1 MWSYSRNEKRTG
13 AAALAVVSTALLL
26 GQPQQATADP
36 NGEPEVTGV
45 RIQIDN
51 DLFAAHNTD
60 RDYTGGFG
68 VTVSGTAARNNVLSL
83 DALLGRINDLLG
95 VQTADNQMRHAQQ
108 LGLLAFTPVDIETS
122 RVQRNDRPYASL
134 AFVANGRVQ
143 VEPSNR
149 VAWGSTV
156 TVGMLGLSASRDIQN
171 AIHEVV
177 GSPQANGYDHQI
189 SAGGEPTARY
199 TLARQ
204 QLLIANASST
214 IDIKSTVQGSV
225 GYLTEASV
233 GLSARIG
240 RFSSP
245 WWSAAPEQTDYLGA
259 PLPVELSRSAPEVYV
274 LTGVRLKARAYNA
287 FLQGQFRHSDVTYSA
302 AEVEPV
308 IGEAWIGVVT
318 QIGGQTQASYL
329 LNYQTQEIKDGPAA
343 RSALWG
349 AVQLTHS
356 F

>member
-1 MWSYSRNEKRTG
+1 MWSHIRNGNRAGQLAVAAG
-13 AAALAVVSTALLL
+13 AALLWT
-26 GQPQQATADP
+26 QPQLAIAGDVEQD
-36 NGEPEVTGV
+36 VSGV

-51 DLFAAHNTD
+51 DLFAGHDTD

-68 VTVSGTAARNNVLSL
+68 ITVSGTAARDNVLSL
-83 DALLGRINDLLG
+83 DPLLSRINALIG
-95 VQTADNQMRHAQQ
+95 VPTGEVRHAQQ

-122 RVQRNDRPYASL
+122 RAQHEDRPYASL

-143 VEPSNR
+143 VEPNNQ
-149 VAWGSTV
+149 VAWSSTV

-171 AIHEVV
+171 AVHQVV

-204 QLLIANASST
+204 QLLVANASST
-214 IDIKSTVQGSV
+214 VDIKTTVQGSV

-233 GLSARIG
+233 GLSARVG

-259 PLPVELSRSAPEVYV
+259 PLPVEMSRSAPEVYM
-274 LTGVRLKARAYNA
+274 LAGVRLKARAYNA
-287 FLQGQFRHSDVTYSA
+287 FLQGQFRHSDVTYSST
-302 AEVEPV
+302 ELEPV
-308 IGEAWIGVVT
+308 IGEAWIGIAT

>member
-1 MWSYSRNEKRTG
+1 MWSYSGNEKSVRKTVI
-13 AAALAVVSTALLL
+13 AALSAILLW
-26 GQPQQATADP
+26 GQPQLATAGAD
-36 NGEPEVTGV
+36 EPQVSGA
-45 RIQIDN
+45 RIQVDN
-51 DLFAAHNTD
+51 DLFAGHDTD

-68 VTVSGTAARNNVLSL
+68 ITVSGRVAQDNVLSL
-83 DALLGRINDLLG
+83 DPLLGRVDALIG
-95 VQTADNQMRHAQQ
+95 FSAADGEVRHAQQ

-122 RVQRNDRPYASL
+122 RAQHDDRPYASL
-134 AFVANGRVQ
+134 AFVANGRTY
-143 VEPSNR
+143 VEPNNHI
-149 VAWGSTV
+149 AWASTV
-156 TVGMLGLSASRDIQN
+156 TIGMLGLSASKDIQN
-171 AIHEVV
+171 AVHEVV

-204 QLLIANASST
+204 QLLVANPSST
-214 IDIKSTVQGSV
+214 VDIKTTVQGSV

-233 GLSARIG
+233 GISARIG

-259 PLPVELSRSAPEVYV
+259 PLPVEVSRSAPEVYV

-287 FLQGQFRHSDVTYSA
+287 FLQGQFRHSDVTYSSS
-302 AEVEPV
+302 EVEPV

-329 LNYQTQEIKDGPAA
+329 LNYQTQEIKNGPAA

-349 AVQLTHS
+349 ALQITHS